1 MKSRKNGLFHFDIS
15 FRKRNWTSCVGVL
28 FRYSN
33 ISLNEVV
40 IVAARLTDKQK
51 KKIIADYIEL
61 ESYNAVAKKNGV
73 TRQTVKNIVTKD
85 TEIGQ
90 KLQDKKE
97 ENSQEI
103 LAYMDENKDKA
114 CSIIG
119 KILNELDDEYRI
131 ASTPLN
137 QLATVMGIIIDKFS
151 ATELTKG
158 ASMDG
163 NNLADA
169 ITKSVK
175 ALGEKK

>member
-1 MKSRKNGLFHFDIS
+1 MAK
-15 FRKRNWTSCVGVL
+15 
-28 FRYSN
+28 
-33 ISLNEVV
+33 LN
-40 IVAARLTDKQK
+40 DMQK
-51 KKIIADYIEL
+51 KKIIAERIDGATIRALANKYEVSTTTIQRIVNDNSE
-61 ESYNAVAKKNGV
+61 EIKQKV
-73 TRQTVKNIVTKD
+73 TI
-85 TEIGQ
+85 
-90 KLQDKKE
+90 KKE

-114 CSIIG
+114 CNIIG
-119 KILNELDDEYRI
+119 KILNELDDECRI

-151 ATELTKG
+151 TTELTKG
-158 ASMDG
+158 ASKDG

>member
-1 MKSRKNGLFHFDIS
+1 M
-15 FRKRNWTSCVGVL
+15 GVL
-28 FRYSN
+28 FRYPN

-40 IVAARLTDKQK
+40 IVAKLNDMQK
-51 KKIIADYIEL
+51 KKIIAERIDGATIRALANKYEVSTTTIQRIVNDNSDEI
-61 ESYNAVAKKNGV
+61 KQKV
-73 TRQTVKNIVTKD
+73 TI
-85 TEIGQ
+85 
-90 KLQDKKE
+90 KKE